1 MSVIEE
7 GLVSLEEMDRRVAE
21 WVNSPEGQAQLVATR
36 DAARRESE
44 KIREAMRVDPKT
56 LREPMTI

>member
-1 MSVIEE
+1 
-7 GLVSLEEMDRRVAE
+7 VSLEEMHRRVAE